1 MTTKSPYAHIKPES
15 LRAVRFV
22 THLEPYLE
30 PVSGGREQTHLR
42 VRILNASR
50 ILYRTSSVDVRM
62 YTASCETVVTITG
75 ELDVV
80 SVSPLESVLQEL
92 VRVDNL
98 PMVLSLDGL
107 TFIDS
112 SGLRSIARLA
122 CTLRCA
128 DSRLILRSVPSRV
141 VRLLEV
147 TGIERLLRIEGQT
160 RTAMMR

>member
-30 PVSGGREQTHLR
+30 PVSGGREQTHSR

-62 YTASCETVVTITG
+62 YTASFETVVTITG

-92 VRVDNL
+92 R
-98 PMVLSLDGL
+98 
-107 TFIDS
+107 
-112 SGLRSIARLA
+112 RS
-122 CTLRCA
+122 
-128 DSRLILRSVPSRV
+128 D
-141 VRLLEV
+141 
-147 TGIERLLRIEGQT
+147 T
-160 RTAMMR
+160 R